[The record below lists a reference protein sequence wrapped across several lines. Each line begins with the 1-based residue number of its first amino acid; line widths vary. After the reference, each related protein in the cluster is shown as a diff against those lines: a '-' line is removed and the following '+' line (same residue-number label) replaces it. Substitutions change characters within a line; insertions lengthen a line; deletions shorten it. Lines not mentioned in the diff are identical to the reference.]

1 MNREW
6 EEHQATL
13 RELDRM
19 AEQEKRERKEKR
31 QRAQAARNAAKA
43 AEIRARIAAEKAAE
57 LEAKRRSLPWKVLGL
72 PHTATR
78 AQVRSRY
85 RDLVKVSHPDR
96 GGDAGT
102 FRRQTEAYNT
112 LLGSDLLS

>member
-6 EEHQATL
+6 EEHQAKL

-72 PHTATR
+72 PYTATR